1 MPEEVVDGDQVEDQ
15 VDHHQHQDG
24 DVEEKYSLVSNIL
37 NEAGG
42 YPHIRLHIRTIR
54 KKDIQANY
62 KDSKRSCKTPG
73 KDGEN
78 DEP

>member
-37 NEAGG
+37 NKARG

-54 KKDIQANY
+54 KQDIQAND
-62 KDSKRSCKTPG
+62 KDSERSCKTPG
-73 KDGEN
+73 KD
-78 DEP
+78 